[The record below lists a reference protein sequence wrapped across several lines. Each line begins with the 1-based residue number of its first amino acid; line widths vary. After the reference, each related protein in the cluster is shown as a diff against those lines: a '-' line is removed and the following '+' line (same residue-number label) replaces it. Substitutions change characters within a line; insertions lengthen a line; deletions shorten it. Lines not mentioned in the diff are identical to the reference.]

1 MKLPFLGK
9 DKGGQDQEKIDAAIM
24 SDYEDQEA
32 VLKPVS
38 EVLAG
43 PGGADSSG
51 STPEALRKLAMD
63 VEKLKAQ
70 TEAMLQLR
78 SIQEERFQRT
88 SEEIGDLRRRLI
100 DKEKE
105 ISQLRIESSKTTE
118 LVSAVQPQKLM
129 KELKKEDTKIESV
142 AAKQEANRAIID
154 SVVLEMKAVKNTI
167 STFKGTEMLI
177 QLNEDVKQELNSIKK
192 VELSV
197 EKHANK
203 VESIFGSVQTRFN
216 EFIRLSDRV
225 GIIDSSFKKTSKEF
239 DQIRVKIEEYS
250 KKEEFLELK
259 KDVDEKTKTLM
270 EKVGGIESLGKEFRE
285 EARDVKKSSEKML
298 YDIETRIDNRASETE
313 AYVKEVND
321 RLETLIMVQQENL
334 RAIQRQNRE
343 LEGVFLK
350 GAEHPGI
357 DEATRTLFRKVYETL
372 KESQTEFGRNV
383 GLIDSLGK

>member
-1 MKLPFLGK
+1 MKLPFIGK

-32 VLKPVS
+32 VLKPVA
-38 EVLAG
+38 EAPAG

-51 STPEALRKLAMD
+51 SAPEALRKLAMD

-88 SEEIGDLRRRLI
+88 NEEIGDLRRRLI

-129 KELKKEDTKIESV
+129 KELKKGDTKIESV

-154 SVVLEMKAVKNTI
+154 SVVEEMKAVKNSI
-167 STFKGTEMLI
+167 LTFKGTEMLI

-239 DQIRVKIEEYS
+239 DHIRVQMEEYS

-259 KDVDEKTKTLM
+259 KDVDEKVKTLM

-285 EARDVKKSSEKML
+285 EAREVKKSSEKML

-343 LEGVFLK
+343 LEDLFLK

-372 KESQTEFGRNV
+372 KESQTEFGKNV

>member
-88 SEEIGDLRRRLI
+88 NEEIGDLRRRLI